1 MLPLVQFL
9 NQLVISH
16 TRIVAVCAALFLAL
30 TASSQNT
37 SELARRPAWNSSR
50 VNGSPEPP
58 SPYVIERVQP
68 QLKLVEPLELVA
80 FPGTKRLVVV
90 EHHGKIYS
98 FPNDKEVSTPDLFA
112 DPRQWKPELQ
122 EVYSVA
128 FHPRFAEN
136 RFVYLW
142 YILKPELPEGT
153 QISRFVVTDS
163 DPPRVDLTTEHKI
176 IAWKSGGHNGGCIRF
191 GKDGMLYIS
200 TGDGVGPDPP
210 DSMNTGQ
217 DISDLLS
224 SILRIDV
231 DHPAAGKGYGIPP
244 NNPFVNTPGARGEVW
259 AYGLRNPWRMSVD
272 MKSGD
277 IWVADVGWELWEMVH
292 RVQRGG
298 NYGWSIMEGSRQ
310 AIKPDGKRGPTPIL
324 PPTYEH
330 PHSESSS
337 ITGGY
342 VYHGS
347 RLPELQGSYIY
358 GDFDNGK
365 IWALRHDGLKV
376 VSHRELVDTTL
387 KIASFGEDQSGE
399 IFIVDYNGTLQ
410 RLVPNPRTTA
420 TSNFPRRLSETGLFT
435 SVNQQKPAP
444 GVVSYSVNAEHWTD
458 GAVSQRF
465 VALPG
470 ESSVRIT
477 NESWTFPADAVLVR
491 TLALPMNSM
500 KPAQIPRKIET
511 QLLHFN
517 GDAWNAYSY
526 RWNEQQTDADLV
538 GAAGAEQVL
547 SLEDSEAAGGRRQQT
562 WRFAS
567 RTECLRCHNPWCG
580 SALGFNALQLDRDH
594 SHGNTPQSQ
603 FASLH
608 TLSVLDRAPQPTASK
623 RLSNPYG
630 ADGTLHDRARSW
642 LHANCS
648 HCHREHAGGSV
659 MSFMNF
665 DWPLE
670 RLNLVGARPM
680 QGTFGM
686 EGAEVAAAGD
696 PYRSALYFR
705 ISKLGKGHMP
715 YIGSRVIDERGTK
728 VIHDW
733 IKSLPANTAT
743 NQSKGTFEAIALVRE
758 NQLRQAAEL
767 KSPSSAQKAEAVI
780 DDLLKS
786 PSGALVLLRHVENGG
801 ISAAARAVVVAKA
814 GAAADRQIAD
824 LFERYIPEEQ
834 RAKTLGADIQPDA
847 ILSLKADAVRGQKVF
862 TSAQC
867 VTCHKLAGEGRE
879 FGPDLSQIAKKYN
892 RAQILENILR
902 PSQTI
907 DPKFMGYVLDE
918 TNGESVTGFIVS
930 RSASKIVMKDVTG
943 AEIRI
948 AGGNVAKLTAQ
959 NLSLMPEGLLAN
971 LTAQEAADLIE
982 FLSGLK

>member
-1 MLPLVQFL
+1 MLPSVQFL
-9 NQLVISH
+9 YQPVILH
-16 TRIVAVCAALFLAL
+16 IRIVALFAALFLAT
-30 TASSQNT
+30 TASSQNA
-37 SELARRPAWNSSR
+37 SELVRRPAWTTSR
-50 VNGSPEPP
+50 VSGSPEPP
-58 SPYVIERVQP
+58 SPYLIERVQP
-68 QLKLVEPLELVA
+68 QLKLSEPLELVA
-80 FPGTKRLVVV
+80 LPGSRRLIVV

-112 DPRQWKPELQ
+112 DPRQWKPEIQ

-128 FHPRFAEN
+128 FHPQFAQN

-163 DPPRVDLTTEHKI
+163 DPPRMDLTTEHKI
-176 IAWKSGGHNGGCIRF
+176 ISWKSGGHNGGCIRF

-210 DSMNTGQ
+210 DTLNTGQ

-224 SILRIDV
+224 AILRIDV
-231 DHPAAGKGYGIPP
+231 DHPASGKGYGIPL

-259 AYGLRNPWRMSVD
+259 AYGFRNPWRMSVD

-277 IWVADVGWELWEMVH
+277 VWAADVGWELWELVY

-298 NYGWSIMEGSRQ
+298 NYGWSVMEGSRQ
-310 AIKPDGKRGPTPIL
+310 SIKPEGKQGPTPIL
-324 PPTYEH
+324 PPTHEH

-347 RLPELQGSYIY
+347 RLPELQGAYIY
-358 GDFDNGK
+358 GDFDNGR
-365 IWALRHDGLKV
+365 IWALRHDGQKV
-376 VSHRELVDTTL
+376 ISHRELVDTTL

-399 IFIVDYNGTLQ
+399 LFIVDYNGTLQ
-410 RLVPNPRTTA
+410 RLVPNPRTGA
-420 TSNFPRRLSETGLFT
+420 TSNFPRKLSETGLFT
-435 SVNQQKPAP
+435 SVSEQKSAP

-458 GAVSQRF
+458 GAASTRF

-470 ESSVRIT
+470 DSSVKAS
-477 NESWTFPADAVLVR
+477 NEHWTFPADAVLVR
-491 TLALPMNSM
+491 TLSLPMNSV
-500 KPAQIPRKIET
+500 KPTETQRKIET

-526 RWNEQQTDADLV
+526 RWNDQQTDANLV
-538 GAAGAEQVL
+538 EAAGAEQVL
-547 SLEDSEAAGGRRQQT
+547 SLEDAEAPGGRRQQT

-580 SALGFNALQLDRDH
+580 NVLGFNSPQLDRD
-594 SHGNTPQSQ
+594 SSYGRTSQPQL
-603 FASLH
+603 ASLNA
-608 TLSVLDRAPQPTASK
+608 LRVLDRVPESK
-623 RLSNPYG
+623 SGKQLSNPYS

-642 LHANCS
+642 LHVNCS

-686 EGAEVAAAGD
+686 DGAEVAAAGD

-715 YIGSRVIDERGTK
+715 YIGSRIIDERGTK
-728 VIHDW
+728 VVHDW
-733 IKSLPANTAT
+733 IKSLPTGSTTNQINTA
-743 NQSKGTFEAIALVRE
+743 AISRARE
-758 NQLRQAAEL
+758 SQLRLAAEL
-767 KSPSSAQKAEAVI
+767 KSQASAQKAEAII

-786 PSGALVLLRHVENGG
+786 PSGALVLLRHVENGE
-801 ISAAARAVVVAKA
+801 IQAATRKVVLAKA
-814 GAAADRQIAD
+814 SAAADRQIAD

-834 RAKTLGADIQPDA
+834 RAKTLGADIRPDA
-847 ILSLKADAVRGQKVF
+847 ILSLKADAVRGQKAFV
-862 TSAQC
+862 SAQC
-867 VTCHKLAGEGRE
+867 STCHKLAKEGRE

-892 RAQILENILR
+892 RGQILENILR

-907 DPKFMGYVLDE
+907 DPKFVGYVVDE
-918 TNGESVTGFIVS
+918 KNGESITGFMIS
-930 RSASKIVMKDVTG
+930 RSAGEIVMKDATG
-943 AEIRI
+943 TEIRVP
-948 AGGNVAKLTAQ
+948 AGNVAKLTTQ